1 MIAEFSIVPMT
12 GEESISTHVARIL
25 RMVEASGLDHRLT
38 AMGTIVEGEPEA
50 VFGLILTCHMEM
62 KQVANRVLTRI
73 SIDDRGDEMN
83 RIDRKTQSVL
93 EKRNDQ

>member
-12 GEESISTHVARIL
+12 GEESISIHVARIL
-25 RMVEASGLDHRLT
+25 KMVESSGLDHRLT

-50 VFGLILTCHMEM
+50 VFDLILTCHLEM

-83 RIDRKTQSVL
+83 RIDRKTRSVL